1 MANEASII
9 IPHHIKLKT
18 PRYQIVPKVGQ
29 FVTRCGNCGEFNHFG
44 VYVKPEEGT
53 GRVCEIVC
61 TACGKFAKCDDKGR
75 LEQSGIVKPRI
86 GHEQFARE
94 D

>member
-29 FVTRCGNCGEFNHFG
+29 FVLRCGSCGQLNQFG
-44 VYVKPEEGT
+44 VYIKPEAGT
-53 GRVCEIVC
+53 GRVCEVVC
-61 TACGKFAKCDDKGR
+61 TACGKFAKMDDKGR
-75 LEQSGIVKPRI
+75 LEQGGNLIPRK